1 MPISAATNPA
11 YNPPG
16 TTKRNQSRYTWVFGY
31 RFTDTEYE
39 TFSNFTSLPNLYTA
53 WCMWIDW
60 QVGIEAQYIGI
71 AAYFIFT
78 TVMMQ
83 IGVRRAAR
91 LL

>member
-16 TTKRNQSRYTWVFGY
+16 TTKRNQLRYTWVFGY

-60 QVGIEAQYIGI
+60 QVGIRKLLAEEI
-71 AAYFIFT
+71 ADPNRSS
-78 TVMMQ
+78 
-83 IGVRRAAR
+83 RRAGPG
-91 LL
+91 